1 MGIQLILLPEEM
13 PTNFLEN
20 KSLHQKHVKI
30 VKIFSGEKTENN
42 TYVAAFILVQLY
54 SPIICMVLFPSP
66 LHLYHLFC
74 LEKCFTRMM

>member
-54 SPIICMVLFPSP
+54 AWFFFL
-66 LHLYHLFC
+66 LHSTSTISFAW
-74 LEKCFTRMM
+74 KSVSQG